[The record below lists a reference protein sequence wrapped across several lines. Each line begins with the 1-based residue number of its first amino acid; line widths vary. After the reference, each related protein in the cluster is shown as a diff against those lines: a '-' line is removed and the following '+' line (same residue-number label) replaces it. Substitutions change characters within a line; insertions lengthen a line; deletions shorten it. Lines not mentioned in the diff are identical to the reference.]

1 MRPFLYLALLLAWGC
16 AGPETALTDQQTG
29 TGQEYCSTSQ
39 KKIDPDRRTGVS
51 CRPQPGLLEQ
61 VGNALS
67 GTASAVRAP
76 GP

>member
-1 MRPFLYLALLLAWGC
+1 MRPFIYLTLLLACGC
-16 AGPETALTDQQTG
+16 AGPGTALTDQKTATRQG
-29 TGQEYCSTSQ
+29 YCPTSQ
-39 KKIDPDRRTGVS
+39 KTVEPDRLGGAS